1 MGVLTIV
8 GIGAAALLL
17 ALLVARARFGAF
29 VAGFEAKLGRTRPVP
44 VTDRLPPR
52 VREFAQRCDASADD
66 IAARVHLTQL
76 AELQREP
83 GGPWYWLEA
92 RQTIATGE
100 PGFVWEGWRPFCGTT
115 KVRVVDSFVNGAG
128 RLRVQ
133 ILGLVRIIE
142 AKGADVDRGEAM
154 RYLAELPWAPDAI
167 LGNPSVSWRMEDE
180 DHAVAT
186 LEAAG
191 GPVSVRFR
199 FDGAG
204 DIVEFFAKDR
214 PKLQP
219 GGGVVLCD
227 WRGYF
232 RNYRMIG
239 TRRIPSEGE
248 VGYVE
253 GGVYDAY
260 FQGRVTSYEID
271 H

>member
-1 MGVLTIV
+1 MEVLTIV
-8 GIGAAALLL
+8 GICAAALVL
-17 ALLVARARFGAF
+17 ALLIARARFGAF
-29 VAGFEAKLGRTRPVP
+29 VAGLEAKLGRNPPVP
-44 VTDRLPPR
+44 VADRLPPR

-66 IAARVHLTQL
+66 IAVRVRLTQL
-76 AELQREP
+76 AELQREA

-92 RQTIATGE
+92 RQTIVTGE

-115 KVRVVDSFVNGAG
+115 KVRVVDSLVNGVG

-133 ILGLVRIIE
+133 IVGLIRIIE
-142 AKGADVDRGEAM
+142 AKGVEVDRGEAM

-167 LGNPSVSWRMEDE
+167 LGNPAVSWAMDG
-180 DHAVAT
+180 DDWAVAST
-186 LEAAG
+186 DTTG

-214 PKLQP
+214 PALQP
-219 GGGVVLCD
+219 GGGVKLCD

-253 GGVYDAY
+253 DGTYRAY
-260 FQGRVTSYEID
+260 FQGRVTGYDTD